1 MSRETEPA
9 PARLCPAP
17 CTHRL
22 HETRGPCFARGCTQ
36 VAAARRVAAASGL
49 EAPSPCCVASTQRLP
64 SVLTVGMA
72 AGGTPEPHPAAWTLR
87 LAGFAAG
94 LNVGD
99 RGNVCS
105 TDEGAGEVSA
115 AFPRD
120 PGPSVGGRFWRLLA
134 AVRPSSRWQTYFL
147 SSPKPCGPHA
157 ADTRRGHE
165 TEPRPL
171 RKVSSL

>member
-1 MSRETEPA
+1 M
-9 PARLCPAP
+9 
-17 CTHRL
+17 
-22 HETRGPCFARGCTQ
+22 
-36 VAAARRVAAASGL
+36 
-49 EAPSPCCVASTQRLP
+49 
-64 SVLTVGMA
+64 